1 MNIKKDIL
9 YRIYFCFLVIALFG
23 FAILFRAFKIQ
34 TENDGHW
41 AKMADSLSTALI
53 SIPAERGNVY
63 SSDGHLLATSLPT
76 FELRIDFASD
86 AMTDDIFYSNVE
98 ALAQKMAEN
107 FKDKSKEQYKNMLVK
122 ARKSKNRYFLLKRN
136 VDYRMLND
144 IKEWPL
150 FSLGKYKGG
159 LIVITHQK
167 RKKPYGTLAERT
179 IGYTRSNAQ
188 NIGLE
193 AVYDEYLSGVQGKRL
208 MQRIAGGNWIPLT
221 DENAINPKDG
231 ADIITTINLNIQDV
245 AEDAL
250 MRTLQTHNAEYGCVI
265 VMEVETGAI
274 RAISNLSLHPDGRYI
289 EEYNYA
295 VGSATEPGSTFKVAS
310 YLAML
315 EQGCLSLDDSVY
327 VSKGST
333 TFFGYPMK
341 DVSFKKDYLTAE
353 EVLARSS
360 NIGTAKFALKCF
372 KDNQRAFFDKL
383 QAFHLFEETGINLPG
398 EAKPYITPYEKF
410 SKLSLPWMSTGYEVQ
425 LTPLQ
430 TLRFYNAIANNG
442 KMVSPYLVEKIV
454 DKTKAIKTFKPEV
467 IDNKIAS
474 KESIELLKKLMLSVV
489 ETGTAKSI
497 KPSYY
502 TIAGKTGT
510 AKINDPRTGYSVKKY
525 QASFAGFFPVENPK
539 YSAIVVVVSREG
551 QLLHGGSI
559 AAPVFKEISDRIM
572 GMDTKFI
579 AVAEPDSTL
588 GDGVLSFISSPQ
600 YVFNISDK
608 FDWKYNQIEQGEY
621 FAVNKRADKVE
632 LLPINIQDNIIPN
645 VKGMFADEAISLLEE
660 RGIRV
665 NIVGRGKVISQSIKP
680 GEKLIKGSV
689 ILLELS

>member
-9 YRIYFCFLVIALFG
+9 YRIYFCFLIIVLFG
-23 FAILFRAFKIQ
+23 FAILFKAFKIQ
-34 TENDGHW
+34 TMDNGYW

-86 AMTDDIFYSNVE
+86 AMTDDIFYSNVD

-107 FKDKSKEQYKNMLVK
+107 FKEKNALQYKNMLVK

-136 VDYRMLND
+136 VDYRMLNE

-179 IGYTRSNAQ
+179 IGYTRNNAQ

-193 AVYDEYLSGVQGKRL
+193 AVYDDYLSGVQGKRL

-250 MRTLQTHNAEYGCVI
+250 MRTLQTHHAEYGCVI

-274 RAISNLSLHPDGRYI
+274 RAISNLSLLPDGRYV

-295 VGSATEPGSTFKVAS
+295 VGAATEPGSTFKVAS

-315 EQGCLSLDDSVY
+315 EQGCLSLNDSVY

-341 DVSFKKDYLTAE
+341 DVSFKKDYLTTE

-372 KDNQRAFFDKL
+372 KDNQRAFFNKL
-383 QAFHLFEETGINLPG
+383 QSFHLFEETGINLPG

-442 KMVSPYLVEKIV
+442 KMVNPYLVEKIV
-454 DKTKAIKTFKPEV
+454 DKTKAIKSYKPEV
-467 IDNKIAS
+467 VDNKIAS
-474 KESIELLKKLMLSVV
+474 KESIELIKKLMLSVV
-489 ETGTAKSI
+489 ETGTAKAI

-525 QASFAGFFPVENPK
+525 QASFAGFFPADNPK

-551 QLLHGGSI
+551 QLLHGGAI

-579 AVAEPDSTL
+579 AVAESNYNPEED
-588 GDGVLSFISSPQ
+588 VMSFVSSPQ
-600 YVFNISDK
+600 FVFNISDK
-608 FDWKYNQIEQGEY
+608 FDWKYNQVEQGE
-621 FAVNKRADKVE
+621 FFVVNKKADKVE
-632 LLPINIQDNIIPN
+632 LTPINIQDNIIPD